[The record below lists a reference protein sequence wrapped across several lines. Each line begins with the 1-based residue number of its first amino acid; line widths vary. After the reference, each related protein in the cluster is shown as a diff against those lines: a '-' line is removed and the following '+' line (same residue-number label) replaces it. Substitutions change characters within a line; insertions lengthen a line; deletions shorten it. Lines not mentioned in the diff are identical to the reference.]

1 MPRQTLIAC
10 CSFVGTYAFG
20 GLDLAATLPPGVAAG
35 ATAAVAALGGVA
47 AGRLA
52 KSDDADDRWLN
63 DWTQKTRGAA
73 ALWALMD
80 CGIVDALPDRDC
92 PGLSSAELIA
102 AARETSERAPAADA
116 ADAVARLLRHL
127 ALLKF
132 CDESPTWRFRH
143 SARSR
148 AFVSDDLARSRA
160 LSNLSPALVRPWWRV
175 SEALQQN
182 EAPFSLEHGEGAW
195 DYLSRNERDAS
206 HFDSLM
212 KGLSEKGGAERS
224 LVALGAS
231 DAAFAWSE
239 LPQRSRVIDVGGG
252 EGHLLAQILK
262 NHPHFVGTCVDRSDV
277 AARASA
283 YLSNVAGAEAVAGS
297 FFEQLPAGDVYVL
310 KWILHDWDDDDA
322 LRILQAVRKSM
333 TADARLVVLE
343 RVVGDARATDA
354 HMWVCFGGKERST
367 AAFEGLLGD
376 AGFVTRSITPLD
388 GDALVAIECETRQ

>member
-1 MPRQTLIAC
+1 MPRHTLIAF
-10 CSFVGTYAFG
+10 CSLVGTYAFG
-20 GLDLAATLPPGVAAG
+20 GLDLAATLPPGVAVA
-35 ATAAVAALGGVA
+35 ATAAAAALGGVA

-52 KSDDADDRWLN
+52 KSPESDDRWLN

-80 CGIVDALPDRDC
+80 CGIVDALPDRDR

-102 AARETSERAPAADA
+102 AARETTERAPAAEA

-143 SARSR
+143 SARSQ
-148 AFVSDDLARSRA
+148 AFASDDLARSRA

-175 SEALQQN
+175 SDALQQS
-182 EAPFSLEHGEGAW
+182 EAPFSLEHGGSAW
-195 DYLSRNERDAS
+195 DFMSENERDAQ
-206 HFDSLM
+206 HFDNLM
-212 KGLSEKGGAERS
+212 KGLSEKGAERS

-239 LPQRSRVIDVGGG
+239 LPPGSRVVDVGGG
-252 EGHLLAQILK
+252 EGHLLAQILT
-262 NHPHFVGTCVDRSDV
+262 NHPHLVGTCLDRPDV

-297 FFEQLPAGDVYVL
+297 FFEALPAGDVYVL
-310 KWILHDWDDDDA
+310 KWSLCGN
-322 LRILQAVRKSM
+322 RISRAPRHRRDVVSVAVSAGWR
-333 TADARLVVLE
+333 
-343 RVVGDARATDA
+343 G
-354 HMWVCFGGKERST
+354 
-367 AAFEGLLGD
+367 AF
-376 AGFVTRSITPLD
+376 
-388 GDALVAIECETRQ
+388 AIDKTLSP

>member
-1 MPRQTLIAC
+1 MAGSRSPIFLLSNIMPRHALIAF
-10 CSFVGTYAFG
+10 CSLVGTNAFG
-20 GLDLAATLPPGVAAG
+20 GLDLAATLPPGVAAA
-35 ATAAVAALGGVA
+35 ATAAAAALGGVA

-102 AARETSERAPAADA
+102 AARETTERAPAADA

-143 SARSR
+143 SARSQ
-148 AFVSDDLARSRA
+148 AFASDDLARSRA

-182 EAPFSLEHGEGAW
+182 EAPFSLEHGGSAW
-195 DYLSRNERDAS
+195 DYLSENERDAR
-206 HFDSLM
+206 HFDNLM
-212 KGLSEKGGAERS
+212 RGLSEKGGAERS

-239 LPQRSRVIDVGGG
+239 LPPGSRVVDVGGG
-252 EGHLLAQILK
+252 EGHLRGTNTQEPPAPRR
-262 NHPHFVGTCVDRSDV
+262 HVRGPARRRGAGVGLPLGTSP
-277 AARASA
+277 ARRPSP
-283 YLSNVAGAEAVAGS
+283 GR
-297 FFEQLPAGDVYVL
+297 F
-310 KWILHDWDDDDA
+310 
-322 LRILQAVRKSM
+322 
-333 TADARLVVLE
+333 
-343 RVVGDARATDA
+343 
-354 HMWVCFGGKERST
+354 ST
-367 AAFEGLLGD
+367 ACPPATSTCSSGSCTTGTTT
-376 AGFVTRSITPLD
+376 TR
-388 GDALVAIECETRQ
+388 

>member
-1 MPRQTLIAC
+1 M
-10 CSFVGTYAFG
+10 GN
-20 GLDLAATLPPGVAAG
+20 
-35 ATAAVAALGGVA
+35 
-47 AGRLA
+47 LA

-92 PGLSSAELIA
+92 PGMSSAELIA
-102 AARETSERAPAADA
+102 AARATTARAPAADA

-148 AFVSDDLARSRA
+148 AFASDNLARNRA

-175 SEALQQN
+175 SDALQQN

-206 HFDSLM
+206 RFDGLM
-212 KGLSEKGGAERS
+212 RGLSEKGAERS

-239 LPQRSRVIDVGGG
+239 LPPGSRVVDVGGG
-252 EGHLLAQILK
+252 EGHILAQILK
-262 NHPHFVGTCVDRSDV
+262 SHPHLVGTCLDRPDV

-322 LRILQAVRKSM
+322 LRILRAVRKSM
-333 TADARLVVLE
+333 TAEARLLVLE

-376 AGFVTRSITPLD
+376 AGFVTTRITPLD
-388 GDALVAIECETRQ
+388 GDALVAIEAMTK